1 MKVVVT
7 GAKGM
12 LGQALQKQ
20 LSEKYEVIALS
31 REKLDIT
38 NFGAVNE
45 YLTAYRPE
53 VVINA
58 AAFTNVDGCE
68 SDQEMAFLINAVGP
82 RNLAIVCNEI
92 NASLVHVSTDYVFN
106 GKGIQPYGEFD
117 KTDPVSVY
125 GKTKLAGEE
134 LVKSLMNKFF
144 IVRTAWLFGEG
155 EHNFVKTVLRLATEK
170 DYLTIVDDQV
180 GIPTYTQD
188 LARAIGHLISTN
200 YFGIYHITNSDICSW
215 YEFAKEI
222 LEQAGINKVEVR
234 PIKSDELNRPAPR
247 PSFSVL
253 DNRFWRLA
261 GFQELRSHREA
272 LKDYLN
278 NLKHCE
284 EGGVQ

>member
-144 IVRTAWLFGEG
+144 IVRTSWLFGEG
-155 EHNFVKTVLRLATEK
+155 GHNFVKTVLRLAKER
-170 DYLTIVDDQV
+170 DYLAIVDDQV

-188 LARAIGHLISTN
+188 LARAIRQLISTN
-200 YFGIYHITNSDICSW
+200 YFGIYHITNNDTCSW

-222 LEQAGINKVEVR
+222 LEQAGTTNTEVR
-234 PIKSDELNRPAPR
+234 AIKSDELNRPAPR

-261 GFQELRSHREA
+261 GFPELRSHREA

-278 NLKHCE
+278 NLEYLE
-284 EGGVQ
+284 EGGV